1 MKYKYKILNITHIT
15 FSAVNEFRKPIFTQ
29 PLEAQRVMQRE
40 PATLS
45 AVCTA
50 DPLPHVSWLLN
61 GVELTP
67 DATIQ
72 TDADSKEIEHG
83 LKECTFT
90 LHIPTGWKNIDIKK
104 IIRAIKKSPVL
115 LNYFK

>member
-1 MKYKYKILNITHIT
+1 MICNIGNIK

-29 PLEAQRVMQRE
+29 PLEAQRVMQRQ

-90 LHIPTGWKNIDIKK
+90 LHIPTGRENIDVQNVIRVIKTCFTK
-104 IIRAIKKSPVL
+104 
-115 LNYFK
+115 

>member
-1 MKYKYKILNITHIT
+1 M
-15 FSAVNEFRKPIFTQ
+15 FTN

-40 PATLS
+40 PVTMT

-61 GVELTP
+61 GELIVP
-67 DATIQ
+67 DATVK
-72 TDADSKEIEHG
+72 ANVESKDIDHG

-90 LHIPTGWKNIDIKK
+90 LHIPTGKYQPCK
-104 IIRAIKKSPVL
+104 
-115 LNYFK
+115 

>member
-1 MKYKYKILNITHIT
+1 MHSREHEWLIVQFYVTLAE
-15 FSAVNEFRKPIFTQ
+15 SELRKPKFTQ

-40 PATLS
+40 PVTMK

-50 DPLPHVSWLLN
+50 DPQPHVSWLLN

-67 DATIQ
+67 DATII
-72 TDADSKEIEHG
+72 TSADTKDIEHG

-90 LHIPTGWKNIDIKK
+90 LNIPTGNKQFNLI
-104 IIRAIKKSPVL
+104 
-115 LNYFK
+115 